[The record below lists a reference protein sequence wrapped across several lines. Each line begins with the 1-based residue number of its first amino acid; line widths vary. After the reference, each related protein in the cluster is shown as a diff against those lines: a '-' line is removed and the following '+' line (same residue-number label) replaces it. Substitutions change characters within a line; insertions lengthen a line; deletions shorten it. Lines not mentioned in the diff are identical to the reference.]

1 MIHEK
6 TRTIAFYVNLDRE
19 NAREI
24 ASRAAEIAREVG
36 FSVALPRD
44 QEDVLHLAS
53 AGAEVQGAELLVTI
67 GGDGTLLRG
76 LHLAAPFGVPVLG
89 INTGRLGF
97 LTEFEGDLALVDLR
111 AALEGGFVTETRA
124 ALNACING
132 GEQHFALNDVV
143 VRRSANARMA
153 PFGLSLDGEIVA
165 HIPADG
171 IIVAT
176 ATGSTAYFLSAG
188 GPIISPGVD
197 AFGIIALL
205 PHTLFARPLIVPTT
219 SQIEIICDPEN
230 VRATLEVDGMVVAE
244 LQPNDVVSV
253 HRTATPVRF
262 ARIRPQAFFSRLQE
276 KLQWGVP
283 IKRQGE

>member
-1 MIHEK
+1 MVG
-6 TRTIAFYVNLDRE
+6 TRTIAFYVNMHRE
-19 NAREI
+19 RAREI
-24 ASRAAEIAREVG
+24 AARAAAIAREVG
-36 FSVALPRD
+36 YAVALPHEQD
-44 QEDVLHLAS
+44 DVLHLATPE
-53 AGAEVQGAELLVTI
+53 ATIEGAELLVTI

-76 LHLAAPFGVPVLG
+76 VHLAAPFGVPVLG

-97 LTEFEGDLALVDLR
+97 LTEFEGSLALDDLR
-111 AALEGGFVTETRA
+111 SALEVGFFTETRA
-124 ALNACING
+124 ALSACING
-132 GEQHFALNDVV
+132 GEKHFALNDVV

-153 PFGLSLDGEIVA
+153 PFGLSLDGELVA

-171 IIVAT
+171 VIVST

-219 SQIEIICDPEN
+219 SLIEIICDPEN

-244 LQPNDVVSV
+244 LEPNDVVTV
-253 HRTATPVRF
+253 RRTPIPVRF
-262 ARIRPQAFFSRLQE
+262 ARTRPQAFFSRLQE

>member
-1 MIHEK
+1 MMVD
-6 TRTIAFYVNLDRE
+6 TRTIAFYVNMHRE
-19 NAREI
+19 RAREI
-24 ASRAAEIAREVG
+24 AARAAAIAREVG
-36 FSVALPRD
+36 YAVALPHEQD
-44 QEDVLHLAS
+44 DVLHLATPE
-53 AGAEVQGAELLVTI
+53 ATIEGAELLVTI

-76 LHLAAPFGVPVLG
+76 VHLAAPFGVPVLG

-97 LTEFEGDLALVDLR
+97 LTEFEGSLALDDLR
-111 AALEGGFVTETRA
+111 SALEVGFFTETRA
-124 ALNACING
+124 ALSACING
-132 GEQHFALNDVV
+132 GEKHFALNDVV

-153 PFGLSLDGEIVA
+153 PFGLSLDGELVA

-171 IIVAT
+171 VIVST

-219 SQIEIICDPEN
+219 SLIEIICDPEN

-244 LQPNDVVSV
+244 LEPNDVVTV
-253 HRTATPVRF
+253 RRTPIPVRF
-262 ARIRPQAFFSRLQE
+262 ARTRPQAFFSRLQE

>member
-1 MIHEK
+1 MVG
-6 TRTIAFYVNLDRE
+6 TRTIAFYVNMHRE
-19 NAREI
+19 HAREI
-24 ASRAAEIAREVG
+24 AARAAAIAREVG
-36 FSVALPRD
+36 YAVALPHEQD
-44 QEDVLHLAS
+44 DVLHLATPE
-53 AGAEVQGAELLVTI
+53 ATIAGAELLVTI

-76 LHLAAPFGVPVLG
+76 VHLAAPFGVPVLG

-97 LTEFEGDLALVDLR
+97 LTEFEGSLALDDLR
-111 AALEGGFVTETRA
+111 SALEVGFFTETRA
-124 ALNACING
+124 ALSACING
-132 GEQHFALNDVV
+132 GEKHFALNDVV

-153 PFGLSLDGEIVA
+153 PFGLSLDGELVA

-171 IIVAT
+171 VIVST

-219 SQIEIICDPEN
+219 SLIEIICDPEN

-244 LQPNDVVSV
+244 LEPNDVVTV
-253 HRTATPVRF
+253 RRTPIPVRF
-262 ARIRPQAFFSRLQE
+262 ARTRPQAFFSRLQE

>member
-6 TRTIAFYVNLDRE
+6 IRTIAFYVNLHRE

-24 ASRAAEIAREVG
+24 AARAAEIAREIG
-36 FSVALPRD
+36 FAVALP
-44 QEDVLHLAS
+44 QEQEAVLHFATV
-53 AGAEVQGAELLVTI
+53 GAQVKGAELLVTV

-76 LHLAAPFGVPVLG
+76 VHLAAPFGVPVLG

-111 AALEGGFVTETRA
+111 AALEGGFFTETRA
-124 ALNACING
+124 ALSACING
-132 GEQHFALNDVV
+132 GETHFALNDVV

-171 IIVAT
+171 IIVST

-230 VRATLEVDGMVVAE
+230 VRATLEVDGMLVAE

-253 HRTATPVRF
+253 KRTPTPVRF

>member
-1 MIHEK
+1 MVG
-6 TRTIAFYVNLDRE
+6 TRTIAFYVNMHRE
-19 NAREI
+19 RAREI
-24 ASRAAEIAREVG
+24 AARAAAIAREVG
-36 FSVALPRD
+36 YAVALPHEQD
-44 QEDVLHLAS
+44 DVLHLATPE
-53 AGAEVQGAELLVTI
+53 ATIAGAELLVTI

-76 LHLAAPFGVPVLG
+76 VHLAAPFGVPVLG

-97 LTEFEGDLALVDLR
+97 LTEFEGSLALDDLR
-111 AALEGGFVTETRA
+111 SALEVGFFTETRA
-124 ALNACING
+124 ALSACING
-132 GEQHFALNDVV
+132 GEKHFALNDVV

-153 PFGLSLDGEIVA
+153 PFGLSLDGELVA

-171 IIVAT
+171 VIVST

-219 SQIEIICDPEN
+219 SLIEIICDPEN

-244 LQPNDVVSV
+244 LEPNDVVTV
-253 HRTATPVRF
+253 RRTPIPVRF
-262 ARIRPQAFFSRLQE
+262 ARTRPQAFFSRLQE

>member
-124 ALNACING
+124 ALNARING
-132 GEQHFALNDVV
+132 GGQHFALNDVV

-153 PFGLSLDGEIVA
+153 PFGLSLDGGIVA

>member
-6 TRTIAFYVNLDRE
+6 IRTIAFYVNLHRE

-24 ASRAAEIAREVG
+24 AARAAEIAREIG
-36 FSVALPRD
+36 FAVALP
-44 QEDVLHLAS
+44 QEQEAVLHFAT
-53 AGAEVQGAELLVTI
+53 AGAQVKGAELLVTV

-76 LHLAAPFGVPVLG
+76 VHLAAPFGVPVLG

-111 AALEGGFVTETRA
+111 AALEGGFFTETRA
-124 ALNACING
+124 ALSACING
-132 GEQHFALNDVV
+132 GESHFALNDVV

-230 VRATLEVDGMVVAE
+230 VRATLEVDGMLVAE

-253 HRTATPVRF
+253 KRTRTPVRF